1 MSAFLR
7 SRSRSSELFPNKSP
21 HRVVLAPF
29 ALPGPTS
36 PSPKSIPN
44 PTTPAWLGMRRTVC
58 TSTAL
63 NPATVVLDAVGI
75 TTPFLPLLVP
85 PLPLTT
91 LTTPPSARGSGNEYS
106 FPLSVRTTAAPPC
119 SGAEMS
125 ALRAR
130 DCFCLRWRR

>member
-1 MSAFLR
+1 LSAFLR
-7 SRSRSSELFPNKSP
+7 SRSRSSELFPRKSP

-29 ALPGPTS
+29 ALTS

-75 TTPFLPLLVP
+75 TTFFRPLLVP

-130 DCFCLRWRR
+130 LCFSLRWRR